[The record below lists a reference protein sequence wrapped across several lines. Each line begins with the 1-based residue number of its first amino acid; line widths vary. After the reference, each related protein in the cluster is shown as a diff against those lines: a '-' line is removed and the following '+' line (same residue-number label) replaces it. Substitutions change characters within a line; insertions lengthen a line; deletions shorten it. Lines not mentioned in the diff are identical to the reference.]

1 MADPPHSPT
10 VSFVS
15 TELAGISAAL
25 VDALAEARHFVER
38 GEFGAPLREVLTFA
52 RDLLVLA
59 DEALAADP
67 HLGEHARG
75 LAMQM
80 AEQIAT
86 LEALL
91 GPIVGG

>member
-1 MADPPHSPT
+1 M
-10 VSFVS
+10 S

-25 VDALAEARHFVER
+25 VDALAEAREFVER
-38 GEFGAPLREVLTFA
+38 GEFGAPLREVLAFA

-59 DEALAADP
+59 DETLAADP
-67 HLGEHARG
+67 HAGEHARG

>member
-1 MADPPHSPT
+1 MS
-10 VSFVS
+10 VS
-15 TELAGISAAL
+15 T
-25 VDALAEARHFVER
+25 
-38 GEFGAPLREVLTFA
+38 
-52 RDLLVLA
+52 
-59 DEALAADP
+59 
-67 HLGEHARG
+67 RG